1 MGKKM
6 KRHLAVFFSTLLVL
20 SAVLEVL
27 PQPGT
32 ETWASITSI
41 APMIWVRGSAKP
53 RVPGRMTVEQ
63 GQKFYIGDYLDVK
76 NGTRETA
83 SMVKAAYATS
93 RDDIATVDSKGCV
106 ETIAVGTTVIGVT
119 YKGYTAKCRLKVVE
133 AGSLGTKA
141 DYTKLSQSAEE
152 IAGAM
157 PSKVTADNG
166 FDLLKKVMKYE
177 EVAESV
183 EHCIS
188 EEGFL
193 QEADEH
199 NEMVFYVTREL
210 AVPQAGRCRTLDA
223 MLRRYG
229 DKVKSFSPK
238 VKSIS
243 AKTNKITIKL
253 KKAPTK
259 AQVLS
264 IKIYD
269 RLFWQEN
276 SRSSNKCCYSVSLTN
291 TRNKR
296 DGCIGFAYL
305 SKGSKTM
312 TILPKKLKK
321 GKYVNTKLKKGVTY
335 GITEIAQ
342 ERYWQTVKVK

>member
-20 SAVLEVL
+20 SAVLEML

-32 ETWASITSI
+32 ETWAGIARR
-41 APMIWVRGSAKP
+41 APMVWARSSGKP
-53 RVPGRMTVEQ
+53 RVPGKMTVEQ
-63 GQKFYIGDYLDVK
+63 GQKFYIGDYLDVCS
-76 NGTRETA
+76 TWETA

-133 AGSLGTKA
+133 AGSLGTNA
-141 DYTKLSQSAEE
+141 DYTKLSQAAEE

-166 FDLLKKVMKYE
+166 FDLLKKVMKYK

-188 EEGFL
+188 EIGYL

-199 NEMVFYVTREL
+199 NEMVFYVTKEL
-210 AVPQAGRCRTLDA
+210 AVPQAGRYRTLDA
-223 MLRRYG
+223 MLKRYG

-238 VKSIS
+238 AKSIS

-264 IKIYD
+264 IKIHN
-269 RLFWQEN
+269 RGLWQEN
-276 SRSSNKCCYSVSLTN
+276 SRNSDKCCYSVSLTN

-296 DGCIGFAYL
+296 DSCTGFVYL

-312 TILPKKLKK
+312 TILPKKSKK
-321 GKYVNTKLKKGVTY
+321 GKDVNTKLKKGVTY
-335 GITEIAQ
+335 WIGGQ
-342 ERYWQTVKVK
+342 EGEHWQTVKVK